1 MNIIY
6 LGRDSFK
13 QDVVNYETEF
23 LDGTHTEALYLA
35 EFLVKHCE
43 TRIYCSVKN
52 GYSNDCGIQFLP
64 YSNFYQDIDSI
75 KIDNIFIMCN
85 LSSDELL
92 SINAN
97 RIYLLL
103 ENEWFCSGVT
113 EENINHIYKILLY
126 MQHPFYKN
134 LPRKLII
141 CHPIFHIQLLLSYYL
156 LILQLHIYL
165 LHFFLPNLQT
175 FP

>member
-35 EFLVKHCE
+35 EFLVKHSE

-52 GYSNDCGIQFLP
+52 GYSNDCGIQFIP
-64 YSNFYQDIDSI
+64 YSNFYQDINSI

-85 LSSDELL
+85 
-92 SINAN
+92 
-97 RIYLLL
+97 YLL
-103 ENEWFCSGVT
+103 C
-113 EENINHIYKILLY
+113 
-126 MQHPFYKN
+126 
-134 LPRKLII
+134 
-141 CHPIFHIQLLLSYYL
+141 
-156 LILQLHIYL
+156 
-165 LHFFLPNLQT
+165 
-175 FP
+175 